1 MSSVACPL
9 GAAAALR
16 PVGERYAS
24 VGLALSLRPEIGPD
38 PPRLSLIRRS
48 RRQLRR
54 RSQWPHQGSGRSRGR
69 TRGRGARS
77 GRPRLRPWSPARTR
91 PAGSQGGPILSAQ
104 RAGSTGD
111 ARSSPRPPRPDG
123 SGERDAARCAAVPL
137 RTGRLPAIS
146 GIRAFG
152 VGAGVVGVLGGW
164 CAAPALLRRGDSG
177 HHGCL
182 SLGLGYLGHAGPRW
196 HPARPGVPRAAW
208 ASRTPGRCGAGQA
221 QWGPDGWCA
230 SAVSSPA
237 RASRPGAGWGFG
249 GGG

>member
-1 MSSVACPL
+1 M
-9 GAAAALR
+9 
-16 PVGERYAS
+16 
-24 VGLALSLRPEIGPD
+24 
-38 PPRLSLIRRS
+38 
-48 RRQLRR
+48 
-54 RSQWPHQGSGRSRGR
+54 
-69 TRGRGARS
+69 
-77 GRPRLRPWSPARTR
+77 
-91 PAGSQGGPILSAQ
+91 
-104 RAGSTGD
+104 
-111 ARSSPRPPRPDG
+111 
-123 SGERDAARCAAVPL
+123 
-137 RTGRLPAIS
+137 
-146 GIRAFG
+146 
-152 VGAGVVGVLGGW
+152 GAGVVGVLGGW